1 MKLIRKALE
10 FALMAV
16 VLDLLTLLDKYNIGT
31 LSIKINQNT
40 EIVECDNII
49 VKPLIEAKY
58 GLFRV
63 KYYCHTPVETTHVFW
78 RSANRVVY

>member
-1 MKLIRKALE
+1 MRSIRTTLE
-10 FALMAV
+10 FALIAV

-40 EIVECDNII
+40 EIVECDNI

-78 RSANRVVY
+78 RLGNRVVY